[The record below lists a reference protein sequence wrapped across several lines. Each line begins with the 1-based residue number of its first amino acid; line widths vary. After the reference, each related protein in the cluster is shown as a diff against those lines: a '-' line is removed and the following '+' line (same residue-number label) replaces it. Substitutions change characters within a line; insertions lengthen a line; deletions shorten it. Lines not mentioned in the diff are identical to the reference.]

1 MNFLK
6 QVWNGAKNLAKKAV
20 DFVTKPIN
28 AAATATMAVAGAAQA
43 ALPTEVS
50 TAVDT
55 AKTDLLAA
63 IGMVMA
69 AMVAVWGLRKL
80 AAKMGWM

>member
-1 MNFLK
+1 MKKRFYTR
-6 QVWNGAKNLAKKAV
+6 LAAV
-20 DFVTKPIN
+20 Q
-28 AAATATMAVAGAAQA
+28 AAALVASGAAHA
-43 ALPTEVS
+43 ALPAEVS

>member
-1 MNFLK
+1 MKKRFYTR
-6 QVWNGAKNLAKKAV
+6 LAAV
-20 DFVTKPIN
+20 Q
-28 AAATATMAVAGAAQA
+28 AAALVAAGAAHA

-55 AKTDLLAA
+55 AKTDLLSA

-80 AAKMGWM
+80 ASKMGWI

>member
-1 MNFLK
+1 M
-6 QVWNGAKNLAKKAV
+6 KKRFFSRLVAV
-20 DFVTKPIN
+20 Q
-28 AAATATMAVAGAAQA
+28 AAALAAVGAAHA
-43 ALPTEVS
+43 ALPTEVTTS
-50 TAVDT
+50 VET

-69 AMVAVWGLRKL
+69 AMVTVWGLRKL

>member
-1 MNFLK
+1 MKKRFFSR
-6 QVWNGAKNLAKKAV
+6 LAAV
-20 DFVTKPIN
+20 Q
-28 AAATATMAVAGAAQA
+28 AAALVLAGAAHA
-43 ALPTEVS
+43 ALPEEVT
-50 TAVDT
+50 TAVTT

-69 AMVAVWGLRKL
+69 AMVTVWGLRKL

>member
-1 MNFLK
+1 MKKRFFSR
-6 QVWNGAKNLAKKAV
+6 LAAV
-20 DFVTKPIN
+20 Q
-28 AAATATMAVAGAAQA
+28 AAALVAAGAAHA

-55 AKTDLLAA
+55 AKTDLLSA

-80 AAKMGWM
+80 ASKMGWM

>member
-1 MNFLK
+1 MLKFLK
-6 QVWNGAKNLAKKAV
+6 
-20 DFVTKPIN
+20 TKLFAF
-28 AAATATMAVAGAAQA
+28 AALLFGFFSAAHA

-63 IGMVMA
+63 IAMVMA

-80 AAKMGWM
+80 ASKMGWM

>member
-1 MNFLK
+1 MNLINK
-6 QVWNGAKNLAKKAV
+6 AWNACKSVYKKAA
-20 DFVTKPIN
+20 DFVTKPVN
-28 AAATATMAVAGAAQA
+28 AVATGTMTLAGAAHA

-63 IGMVMA
+63 IAMVMA

-80 AAKMGWM
+80 ASKMGWM

>member
-1 MNFLK
+1 MKKRFYTR
-6 QVWNGAKNLAKKAV
+6 LAAV
-20 DFVTKPIN
+20 Q
-28 AAATATMAVAGAAQA
+28 AAALVAAGAAHA

-55 AKTDLLAA
+55 AKTDLLSA

-80 AAKMGWM
+80 ASKMGWM

>member
-1 MNFLK
+1 MKKRFYTR
-6 QVWNGAKNLAKKAV
+6 LAAV
-20 DFVTKPIN
+20 Q
-28 AAATATMAVAGAAQA
+28 AAALVAAGAAHA